1 MNNKTVE
8 AILEKARI
16 ALQKNGQKT
25 KPNQKDENYI
35 IDLCD
40 KVLNDNASR
49 QHRFDFL
56 VGDTGRKLPVDAYYE
71 KCQLVIKYYEKQ
83 HTETVKLFDK
93 KNTVS
98 GVTRDVQRR
107 IYDKRRKEVLPQHGI
122 EVIILSYSDFDFD
135 NQKKIIRNPEKDL
148 EIIRQKLKKFISHK

>member
-56 VGDTGRKLPVDAYYE
+56 VGDTGRKF
-71 KCQLVIKYYEKQ
+71 QLVIEYYEKQ

>member
-56 VGDTGRKLPVDAYYE
+56 VGDTGRKLPVDA
-71 KCQLVIKYYEKQ
+71 YYEKQ

>member
-1 MNNKTVE
+1 M
-8 AILEKARI
+8 
-16 ALQKNGQKT
+16 
-25 KPNQKDENYI
+25 
-35 IDLCD
+35 
-40 KVLNDNASR
+40 LNDNASR

-71 KCQLVIKYYEKQ
+71 KCQLVIEYYEKQ

>member
-56 VGDTGRKLPVDAYYE
+56 VGDTGRKLPADA
-71 KCQLVIKYYEKQ
+71 YYEKQ